1 MVAMSAEAVEAR
13 KAYQREYRR
22 RNRDKI
28 NSRRKNWR
36 AENRDRVRQ
45 YNQEYWERRTEKAKG
60 IRASWEDYG
69 ITPERL
75 HELTGIVRSEKYDSM
90 VLSAARKADESAA
103 GHIIMS
109 VKENASYET
118 LEARQA
124 AGKIERIALGR
135 SDFYGV
141 RRLFFHYLD
150 TMLRSRANRHTLE
163 DESQII

>member
-1 MVAMSAEAVEAR
+1 MGATMSAEAVEAR

-36 AENRDRVRQ
+36 AENQEKVQR
-45 YNQEYWERRTEKAKG
+45 YNREYWERRAGKAKN

-75 HELTGIVRSEKYDSM
+75 NELIGIVRSGKYDAV

-109 VKENASYET
+109 AKENASYEA
-118 LEARQA
+118 LEAKQA

-135 SDFYGV
+135 SDFYGT

-150 TMLRSRANRHTLE
+150 CILNEMQE
-163 DESQII
+163 GQ

>member
-1 MVAMSAEAVEAR
+1 MGMTMTAEAVEAR
-13 KAYQREYRR
+13 KAYQREYRI

-45 YNQEYWERRTEKAKG
+45 YNREYWEGRKG

-109 VKENASYET
+109 VKENVSYET

-141 RRLFFHYLD
+141 RRLFFHYIDIAL
-150 TMLRSRANRHTLE
+150 SEIQAGKSEEVNNG
-163 DESQII
+163 